1 MVYSESNDNDVCS
14 IVDIW
19 INTTSNDI
27 WKFSIRYVSM
37 VKRTKFW
44 TMGFGITNSLTKTRD
59 RIREETNIKNSLLG
73 KSWGTLMMN
82 D

>member
-1 MVYSESNDNDVCS
+1 MVYSESNDSNVCS
-14 IVDIW
+14 IVAIW

-27 WKFSIRYVSM
+27 WKFSIGYVSM

-59 RIREETNIKNSLLG
+59 SFTAQSRFEL
-73 KSWGTLMMN
+73 
-82 D
+82 